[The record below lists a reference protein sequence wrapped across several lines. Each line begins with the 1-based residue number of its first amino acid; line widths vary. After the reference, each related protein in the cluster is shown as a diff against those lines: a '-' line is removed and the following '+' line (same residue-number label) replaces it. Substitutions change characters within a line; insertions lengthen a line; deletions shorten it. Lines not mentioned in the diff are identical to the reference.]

1 MSKKQIKNLMFVLQ
15 LLLDGKKVEF
25 YNDITL
31 EWREFCDE
39 DELDSE
45 LEYREKPE
53 PKVIWVNE
61 YNNNRGVAA
70 WIDKAS
76 AEKYHIWGASRIAV
90 KYQEVL

>member
-25 YNDITL
+25 YDDITL

-61 YNNNRGVAA
+61 YNNIGAVTA
-70 WIDKAS
+70 WLDKES
-76 AEKYHIWGASRIAV
+76 AEKYHIWDTSRIAV